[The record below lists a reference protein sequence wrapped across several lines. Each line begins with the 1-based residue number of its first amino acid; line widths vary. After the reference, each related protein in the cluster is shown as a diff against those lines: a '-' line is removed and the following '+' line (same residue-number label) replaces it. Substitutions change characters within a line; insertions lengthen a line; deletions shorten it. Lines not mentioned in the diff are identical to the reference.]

1 MYVQDENKDNDGG
14 DGNIKENESVV
25 NIQHPN
31 HLLSC
36 KLYVNATQ
44 KIKYKSIDF

>member
-14 DGNIKENESVV
+14 NGNIKNGSVV
-25 NIQHPN
+25 TIQHPN

-36 KLYVNATQ
+36 KLYVNTA
-44 KIKYKSIDF
+44 